1 MRQIISIIVIFT
13 ISGVAAGANSYTLE
27 SIQSFARANYPAIR
41 QFELIDKIAD
51 FSLADASSAWAPQ
64 ISLSG
69 QATYQSDVVSFP
81 ESMTDVFSMLG
92 VDISGLHKDQYK
104 LALNI
109 EQILWDGGYTKSRK
123 EAVLAE
129 KEVSSKSVEVEL
141 YALTDKVNQ
150 LYFGILVL
158 DEQLRLNDLASG
170 ILEDNRKI
178 IRSYIDNGLAGPSD
192 LAKVEAELIANSQQ
206 RTRIYCSRK
215 AYIQVL
221 SVMTGRELSEEDT
234 FIRPEPV
241 LYSGGPQNNRPELQ
255 LYDAMAL
262 SIEADR
268 TAVKSML
275 MPRFSLFAQGLYGYP
290 GLNMFEDMME
300 YRWRPNFYVGVRFQ
314 WNISAFYTKRNTERR
329 LDASVRQVELQRET
343 FLYGKRIEQVRL
355 NADIEQMRK
364 ILEDD
369 DRLINIRTSI
379 REASE
384 SQLRNGTLLISD
396 LLKDINDEHKARID
410 KSIHELEYLKKLY
423 EMKYTLNY

>member
-1 MRQIISIIVIFT
+1 MKKLVILLT
-13 ISGVAAGANSYTLE
+13 VLSSWMYVSAEEYTLDG
-27 SIQSFARANYPAIR
+27 IQQLARANYPAIR
-41 QFELIDKIAD
+41 QFELIDRIAD
-51 FSLADASSAWAPQ
+51 FSLANASSAWAPQ

-81 ESMTDVFSMLG
+81 ESMTDVFSILG

-141 YALTDKVNQ
+141 YALADKVNQ

-178 IRSYIDNGLAGPSD
+178 IRSYIDNGLAKPSD
-192 LAKVEAELIANSQQ
+192 LAKVDAELIANSQQ
-206 RTRIYCSRK
+206 RTRICCSRK

-234 FIRPEPV
+234 FVRPEPV
-241 LYSGGPQNNRPELQ
+241 LYSDSPQSNRPELQ

-268 TAVKSML
+268 TAVKSTL

-343 FLYGKRIEQVRL
+343 FLYCNRIEQVRL
-355 NADIEQMRK
+355 NADIEQMRE

-396 LLKDINDEHKARID
+396 LLKDINDEHRARID

-423 EMKYTLNY
+423 EMRYTLNY

>member
-1 MRQIISIIVIFT
+1 MKKLVILLT
-13 ISGVAAGANSYTLE
+13 VLSSWMYAGAEEYTLNG
-27 SIQSFARANYPAIR
+27 IQQLARANYPAIR
-41 QFELIDKIAD
+41 QFELIDRIAD
-51 FSLADASSAWAPQ
+51 FSLADASSAWVPQ

-109 EQILWDGGYTKSRK
+109 EQTLWDGGYTKSRK

-129 KEVSSKSVEVEL
+129 KEVSSKSLEVEL
-141 YALTDKVNQ
+141 YALTAKVNQ

-158 DEQLRLNDLASG
+158 DEQLRLNDLAAG

-178 IRSYIDNGLAGPSD
+178 I
-192 LAKVEAELIANSQQ
+192 
-206 RTRIYCSRK
+206 
-215 AYIQVL
+215 YIQVL

-234 FIRPEPV
+234 FVRPEPV
-241 LYSGGPQNNRPELQ
+241 LYSGGPQSNRPELQ
-255 LYDAMAL
+255 LYDAMAA
-262 SIEADR
+262 SIEAGR
-268 TAVKSML
+268 TAVKSTL

-343 FLYGKRIEQVRL
+343 FLYGNRLEQVRL

-396 LLKDINDEHKARID
+396 LLKDINDEHRARID

>member
-1 MRQIISIIVIFT
+1 MKKLVILLT
-13 ISGVAAGANSYTLE
+13 VLYSWMYASAEEYTLDG
-27 SIQSFARANYPAIR
+27 IQQLAHVNYPAIR
-41 QFELIDKIAD
+41 QFELIDRIAD
-51 FSLADASSAWAPQ
+51 FSLANASSAWAPQ

-109 EQILWDGGYTKSRK
+109 EQTLWDGGYTKSRK
-123 EAVLAE
+123 ESVLAE
-129 KEVSSKSVEVEL
+129 KEVFSKSVEVEL
-141 YALTDKVNQ
+141 YALADKVNQ

-178 IRSYIDNGLAGPSD
+178 IRSYIDNGLAKPSD
-192 LAKVEAELIANSQQ
+192 LAKVDAELIANSQQ
-206 RTRIYCSRK
+206 RTRICSSRK

-234 FIRPEPV
+234 FVRPEPV
-241 LYSGGPQNNRPELQ
+241 LYSDSPQSNRPELK

-396 LLKDINDEHKARID
+396 LLRDINDEHRARID

>member
-1 MRQIISIIVIFT
+1 MKKLVILLT
-13 ISGVAAGANSYTLE
+13 VLSSWMYASAEEYTLDG
-27 SIQSFARANYPAIR
+27 IQQLARANYPAIR
-41 QFELIDKIAD
+41 QFELIDRIAD

-109 EQILWDGGYTKSRK
+109 EQTLWDGGYAKSRK

-129 KEVSSKSVEVEL
+129 KEVSSKSLEVEL

-158 DEQLRLNDLASG
+158 DEQLRLNDLAAG

-192 LAKVEAELIANSQQ
+192 LAKVEAEIIANSQQ
-206 RTRIYCSRK
+206 RTRICCSRK

-234 FIRPEPV
+234 FVMPEPV
-241 LYSGGPQNNRPELQ
+241 LYSDSPQSNRPELQ

-314 WNISAFYTKRNTERR
+314 WNISAFYTK
-329 LDASVRQVELQRET
+329 
-343 FLYGKRIEQVRL
+343 YGKRIEQVRL
-355 NADIEQMRK
+355 NADIEQMRE

-423 EMKYTLNY
+423 EMRYTLNY

>member
-123 EAVLAE
+123 EAALAE

-141 YALTDKVNQ
+141 YALVDKVNQ

-158 DEQLRLNDLASG
+158 DEQLRLNDLTAG

-178 IRSYIDNGLAGPSD
+178 IQSYIDNGLAKPSD
-192 LAKVEAELIANSQQ
+192 LAKVDAELIANSQQ
-206 RTRIYCSRK
+206 RTRICCSRK

-234 FIRPEPV
+234 FVRPEPV
-241 LYSGGPQNNRPELQ
+241 LYSDSPQSNRPELQ

-262 SIEADR
+262 SIEGDR
-268 TAVKSML
+268 TAVKSTL

-314 WNISAFYTKRNTERR
+314 WEISAFYTKRNTERR

-355 NADIEQMRK
+355 NADIEQMRE

-384 SQLRNGTLLISD
+384 SQLQNGTLLISD

>member
-92 VDISGLHKDQYK
+92 VDISGLHKDQY
-104 LALNI
+104 
-109 EQILWDGGYTKSRK
+109 GGYTKSRK

-129 KEVSSKSVEVEL
+129 KEVSSKSLEVEL

-158 DEQLRLNDLASG
+158 DEQLRLNDLAAG

-206 RTRIYCSRK
+206 RTRICSSRK

-234 FIRPEPV
+234 FVRPEPV
-241 LYSGGPQNNRPELQ
+241 LYSGGPQSNRSELQ
-255 LYDAMAL
+255 LYEAMAA
-262 SIEADR
+262 SIEAGR
-268 TAVKSML
+268 TALKSTL

-343 FLYGKRIEQVRL
+343 FLYGNRLEQVRL

-396 LLKDINDEHKARID
+396 LLRDINDEHRARID

-423 EMKYTLNY
+423 EMRYTLNY

>member
-1 MRQIISIIVIFT
+1 MKKLVILLT
-13 ISGVAAGANSYTLE
+13 VLSSWMYASAEEYTLNG
-27 SIQSFARANYPAIR
+27 IQQLARANYPAIR
-41 QFELIDKIAD
+41 QFELIDRIAD

-109 EQILWDGGYTKSRK
+109 EQTLWDGGYTKSRK

-141 YALTDKVNQ
+141 YALADKVNQ

-158 DEQLRLNDLASG
+158 DEQLRLNDLTSG

-178 IRSYIDNGLAGPSD
+178 IRSYIDNGLAKPSD
-192 LAKVEAELIANSQQ
+192 LAKVDAELIANSQQ
-206 RTRIYCSRK
+206 RTRICSSRK
-215 AYIQVL
+215 AYTQVL

-234 FIRPEPV
+234 FVRPEPV
-241 LYSGGPQNNRPELQ
+241 LYSDSPQSNRPELQ
-255 LYDAMAL
+255 LYDAMAA
-262 SIEADR
+262 SIEAGR
-268 TAVKSML
+268 TAVKSTL

-314 WNISAFYTKRNTERR
+314 WNISAFYTKRNTECR

-343 FLYGKRIEQVRL
+343 FLYGNRLEQIRL
-355 NADIEQMRK
+355 NADIEQMRE

-384 SQLRNGTLLISD
+384 SQLQNGTLLISD
-396 LLKDINDEHKARID
+396 LLKDINDEHRARID
-410 KSIHELEYLKKLY
+410 KSIHELECLKKLY
-423 EMKYTLNY
+423 EMRYTLNY

>member
-1 MRQIISIIVIFT
+1 MKKLVILLT
-13 ISGVAAGANSYTLE
+13 VLSSWIYASAEEYTLDG
-27 SIQSFARANYPAIR
+27 IQQLARVNYPAIR
-41 QFELIDKIAD
+41 QFELIDRIAD

-92 VDISGLHKDQYK
+92 VDISGLRKDQYK

-129 KEVSSKSVEVEL
+129 KEVSSKSLEVEL

-158 DEQLRLNDLASG
+158 DEQLRLNDLTAG

-192 LAKVEAELIANSQQ
+192 LAKVEAEIIANSQQ

-215 AYIQVL
+215 AHIQVL

-234 FIRPEPV
+234 FVRPEPV
-241 LYSGGPQNNRPELQ
+241 LYSDSPQSNRPELQ
-255 LYDAMAL
+255 LYEAMAA
-262 SIEADR
+262 SIEAGR

-343 FLYGKRIEQVRL
+343 FQYGKRIEQVRL
-355 NADIEQMRK
+355 NADIEQMRE
-364 ILEDD
+364 ILADD

-384 SQLRNGTLLISD
+384 SQLQNGTLLISD
-396 LLKDINDEHKARID
+396 LLKDINDEHRARID

>member
-1 MRQIISIIVIFT
+1 MKKLVILLT
-13 ISGVAAGANSYTLE
+13 VLSSWMYVSAEEYTLDG
-27 SIQSFARANYPAIR
+27 IQQLARANYPAIR

-51 FSLADASSAWAPQ
+51 FSLANASSAWAPQ

-109 EQILWDGGYTKSRK
+109 EQTLWDGGYTKSRK

-141 YALTDKVNQ
+141 YALADKVNQ

-178 IRSYIDNGLAGPSD
+178 IRSYIDNGLAKPSD
-192 LAKVEAELIANSQQ
+192 LAKVDAELIANSQQ
-206 RTRIYCSRK
+206 RTRICSSRK

-234 FIRPEPV
+234 FVRPEPV
-241 LYSGGPQNNRPELQ
+241 LYSDSPQSNRPELK

-355 NADIEQMRK
+355 NADIEQMRE

-384 SQLRNGTLLISD
+384 SQLQNGTLLISD

>member
-1 MRQIISIIVIFT
+1 MKKLVILLT
-13 ISGVAAGANSYTLE
+13 VLSSWMYASAEEYTLDG
-27 SIQSFARANYPAIR
+27 IQQLARANYPAIR

-51 FSLADASSAWAPQ
+51 FSLANASSAWAPQ

-109 EQILWDGGYTKSRK
+109 EQTLWDGGYTKSRK

-141 YALTDKVNQ
+141 YALADKVNQ

-178 IRSYIDNGLAGPSD
+178 IRSYIDNGLAKPSD
-192 LAKVEAELIANSQQ
+192 LAKVDAELIANSQQ
-206 RTRIYCSRK
+206 RTRICSSRK

-234 FIRPEPV
+234 FVRPEPV
-241 LYSGGPQNNRPELQ
+241 LYSDSPQSNRPELK

-314 WNISAFYTKRNTERR
+314 WNISAFYTKRKTERR

-355 NADIEQMRK
+355 NADIEQMRE

-384 SQLRNGTLLISD
+384 SQLRNGTFLISD
-396 LLKDINDEHKARID
+396 LLKDINDEHRARID

-423 EMKYTLNY
+423 KMKYTLNY

>member
-1 MRQIISIIVIFT
+1 MKKLIILLTALSFWMY
-13 ISGVAAGANSYTLE
+13 AGAEEYTLDG
-27 SIQSFARANYPAIR
+27 IQQLARANYPSIH
-41 QFELIDKIAD
+41 QFELIDRIAD

-109 EQILWDGGYTKSRK
+109 EQTLWDGGYTKSRK

-141 YALTDKVNQ
+141 YALADKVNQ

-158 DEQLRLNDLASG
+158 DEQLRLNDLAAG

-192 LAKVEAELIANSQQ
+192 LAKVEAEIIANSQQ
-206 RTRIYCSRK
+206 RTRICCSRK

-234 FIRPEPV
+234 FVRPEPV
-241 LYSGGPQNNRPELQ
+241 LYSGGPQSNRPELQ
-255 LYDAMAL
+255 LYEAMAA
-262 SIEADR
+262 SIEAGR
-268 TAVKSML
+268 TAVKSTL

-343 FLYGKRIEQVRL
+343 FLYGNRLEQIRL
-355 NADIEQMRK
+355 NADIEQMRE

-396 LLKDINDEHKARID
+396 LLKDINDEHRARID

>member
-1 MRQIISIIVIFT
+1 MKKLVILLT
-13 ISGVAAGANSYTLE
+13 VLSSWMYASAEEYTLNG
-27 SIQSFARANYPAIR
+27 IQQLARANYPAIR

-51 FSLADASSAWAPQ
+51 FSLANASSAWAPQ

-129 KEVSSKSVEVEL
+129 KEVSSKSLEVEL
-141 YALTDKVNQ
+141 YALVDKVNQ

-158 DEQLRLNDLASG
+158 DEQLRLNDLTAG

-178 IRSYIDNGLAGPSD
+178 IQSYIDNGLAKPSD
-192 LAKVEAELIANSQQ
+192 LAKVDAELIANSQQ
-206 RTRIYCSRK
+206 RTRICCSRK

-234 FIRPEPV
+234 FVRPEPV
-241 LYSGGPQNNRPELQ
+241 LYSDSPQSNRPELQ
-255 LYDAMAL
+255 LYDAMAA
-262 SIEADR
+262 SIEAGR
-268 TAVKSML
+268 TAVKSTL

-343 FLYGKRIEQVRL
+343 FLYGNRLEQVRL
-355 NADIEQMRK
+355 NADIEQMRE

-369 DRLINIRTSI
+369 DRLISVRTSI

-396 LLKDINDEHKARID
+396 LLKDINDEHRARID

-423 EMKYTLNY
+423 EMRFTLNY

>member
-1 MRQIISIIVIFT
+1 MKQIISIIVIFT

-51 FSLADASSAWAPQ
+51 FSLANASSAWAPQ

-109 EQILWDGGYTKSRK
+109 EQTLWDGGYTKSRK

-129 KEVSSKSVEVEL
+129 KEVSSKSLEVEL
-141 YALTDKVNQ
+141 YALVDKVNQ

-158 DEQLRLNDLASG
+158 NEQLRLNDLTAG

-178 IRSYIDNGLAGPSD
+178 IRSYIDNGLAKPSD
-192 LAKVEAELIANSQQ
+192 LAKVDAELIANSQQ
-206 RTRIYCSRK
+206 RTRICSSRK

-221 SVMTGRELSEEDT
+221 SVMTGMELSEEDT
-234 FIRPEPV
+234 FVRPEPV
-241 LYSGGPQNNRPELQ
+241 LYSDSPQSNRPELQ

-275 MPRFSLFAQGLYGYP
+275 MPRFSLFAQSLYGYP

-355 NADIEQMRK
+355 NADIEQMRE

-384 SQLRNGTLLISD
+384 SQLQNGTLLISD

>member
-1 MRQIISIIVIFT
+1 MKKLVILLT
-13 ISGVAAGANSYTLE
+13 VLSSWMYASAEEYTLDG
-27 SIQSFARANYPAIR
+27 IQQLARANYPAIR
-41 QFELIDKIAD
+41 QFELIDRIAD
-51 FSLADASSAWAPQ
+51 FSLANASSAWVPQ

-109 EQILWDGGYTKSRK
+109 EQTLWDGGYTKSRK

-129 KEVSSKSVEVEL
+129 KEVSSKSLEVEL
-141 YALTDKVNQ
+141 YALVDKVNQ

-158 DEQLRLNDLASG
+158 DEQLRLNDLTAG

-178 IRSYIDNGLAGPSD
+178 IQSYIDNGLAKPSD
-192 LAKVEAELIANSQQ
+192 LAKVDAELIANSQQ
-206 RTRIYCSRK
+206 RTRICCSRK

-241 LYSGGPQNNRPELQ
+241 LYSDSPQSNRPELQ
-255 LYDAMAL
+255 LYDAMAA

-268 TAVKSML
+268 TAVKSTL
-275 MPRFSLFAQGLYGYP
+275 MPRFSL
-290 GLNMFEDMME
+290 DMME

-343 FLYGKRIEQVRL
+343 FLHGKRIEQVRL
-355 NADIEQMRK
+355 NADIEQMRE

-384 SQLRNGTLLISD
+384 SQLQNGTLLISD

-423 EMKYTLNY
+423 EMRYTLNY

>member
-1 MRQIISIIVIFT
+1 MKKLVILLT
-13 ISGVAAGANSYTLE
+13 VLSSWMYVSAEEYTLDG
-27 SIQSFARANYPAIR
+27 IQQLARANYPAIR
-41 QFELIDKIAD
+41 QFELIDRIED
-51 FSLADASSAWAPQ
+51 FSLANASSAWAPQ

-104 LALNI
+104 LVLNI
-109 EQILWDGGYTKSRK
+109 EQTLWDGGYTKSRK

-141 YALTDKVNQ
+141 YALADKVNQ

-158 DEQLRLNDLASG
+158 DEQLRLNDLTAG

-178 IRSYIDNGLAGPSD
+178 IQSYIDNGLAKPSD
-192 LAKVEAELIANSQQ
+192 LAKVDAELIANSQQ
-206 RTRIYCSRK
+206 RTRICSSRK

-234 FIRPEPV
+234 FVRPEPV
-241 LYSGGPQNNRPELQ
+241 LYSDSPQSNRPELQ
-255 LYDAMAL
+255 LYDAMAA

-275 MPRFSLFAQGLYGYP
+275 MPRFSMFAQGLYGYP

-355 NADIEQMRK
+355 NADIEQMRE

-384 SQLRNGTLLISD
+384 SQLQNGTLLISD
-396 LLKDINDEHKARID
+396 LLKDINDEHRARID

-423 EMKYTLNY
+423 EMRYTLNY

>member
-1 MRQIISIIVIFT
+1 MKKLVILLT
-13 ISGVAAGANSYTLE
+13 VLSSWMYVSAEEYTLDG
-27 SIQSFARANYPAIR
+27 IQQLARANYPAIR
-41 QFELIDKIAD
+41 QFELIDRIAD
-51 FSLADASSAWAPQ
+51 FSLANASSAWAPQ

-141 YALTDKVNQ
+141 YALADKVNQ

-178 IRSYIDNGLAGPSD
+178 IRSYIDNGLAKPSD
-192 LAKVEAELIANSQQ
+192 LAKVDAELIANSQQ
-206 RTRIYCSRK
+206 RTRICSSRK

-234 FIRPEPV
+234 FVRPEPV
-241 LYSGGPQNNRPELQ
+241 LYSDSPQSNRPELQ
-255 LYDAMAL
+255 LYDAMAA

-268 TAVKSML
+268 TAVKSTL

-314 WNISAFYTKRNTERR
+314 WNISVFYTKRNTERR

-355 NADIEQMRK
+355 NADIEQMRE

-369 DRLINIRTSI
+369 NRLINIRTSI

-384 SQLRNGTLLISD
+384 SQLQNGTLLISD
-396 LLKDINDEHKARID
+396 LLKDINDEYKARID

-423 EMKYTLNY
+423 EMRYTLNY

>member
-1 MRQIISIIVIFT
+1 MKKLVILLT
-13 ISGVAAGANSYTLE
+13 VLSSWMYASAEEYTLNG
-27 SIQSFARANYPAIR
+27 IQQLARANYPAIR
-41 QFELIDKIAD
+41 QFELIDRIAD

-109 EQILWDGGYTKSRK
+109 EQTLWDGGYAKSRK

-129 KEVSSKSVEVEL
+129 KEVSSKSLEVEL

-158 DEQLRLNDLASG
+158 DEQLRLNDLAAG

-192 LAKVEAELIANSQQ
+192 LAKVEAEIIANSQQ
-206 RTRIYCSRK
+206 RTRICCSRK

-234 FIRPEPV
+234 FVMPEPV
-241 LYSGGPQNNRPELQ
+241 LYSDSPQSNRPELQ

-268 TAVKSML
+268 TASGIFPHSTQRGTQNAGSMHPYARSSCRERHSCTATGLSKS
-275 MPRFSLFAQGLYGYP
+275 A
-290 GLNMFEDMME
+290 
-300 YRWRPNFYVGVRFQ
+300 
-314 WNISAFYTKRNTERR
+314 
-329 LDASVRQVELQRET
+329 
-343 FLYGKRIEQVRL
+343 
-355 NADIEQMRK
+355 
-364 ILEDD
+364 
-369 DRLINIRTSI
+369 
-379 REASE
+379 
-384 SQLRNGTLLISD
+384 
-396 LLKDINDEHKARID
+396 
-410 KSIHELEYLKKLY
+410 
-423 EMKYTLNY
+423 

>member
-1 MRQIISIIVIFT
+1 MY
-13 ISGVAAGANSYTLE
+13 AGAEEYTLNG
-27 SIQSFARANYPAIR
+27 IQQLARANYPAIR
-41 QFELIDKIAD
+41 QFELIDRIAD
-51 FSLADASSAWAPQ
+51 FSLADASSAWVPQ

-129 KEVSSKSVEVEL
+129 KEVSSKSLEVEL
-141 YALTDKVNQ
+141 YALADKVNQ

-158 DEQLRLNDLASG
+158 DEQLRLNDLTAG

-192 LAKVEAELIANSQQ
+192 LAKVEAEIIANSQQ
-206 RTRIYCSRK
+206 RTRICCSRK

-234 FIRPEPV
+234 FVRPEPV
-241 LYSGGPQNNRPELQ
+241 LYSDSPQSNRPELQ
-255 LYDAMAL
+255 LYEAMAA
-262 SIEADR
+262 SIEAGR
-268 TAVKSML
+268 TAVKSTL

-314 WNISAFYTKRNTERR
+314 WNISAFYTKRNTESR

-343 FLYGKRIEQVRL
+343 FLYGNRLEQVRL
-355 NADIEQMRK
+355 NADIEQMRE

-396 LLKDINDEHKARID
+396 LLRDINDEHRARID

-423 EMKYTLNY
+423 EMRYTLNY

>member
-1 MRQIISIIVIFT
+1 MKKLVILLT
-13 ISGVAAGANSYTLE
+13 VLSSWMYASAEEYTLDG
-27 SIQSFARANYPAIR
+27 IQQLARANYPAIR

-51 FSLADASSAWAPQ
+51 FSLANASSAWAPQ

-69 QATYQSDVVSFP
+69 QATYQSDAVSFP

-109 EQILWDGGYTKSRK
+109 EQTLWDGGYTKSRK

-141 YALTDKVNQ
+141 YALADKVNQ

-158 DEQLRLNDLASG
+158 DEQLRLNDLTAG

-178 IRSYIDNGLAGPSD
+178 IQSYIDNGLAKPSD
-192 LAKVEAELIANSQQ
+192 LAKVDAELIANSQQ
-206 RTRIYCSRK
+206 RTRICSSRK

-234 FIRPEPV
+234 FVRPEPV
-241 LYSGGPQNNRPELQ
+241 LYSDSPQSNRPELQ

-343 FLYGKRIEQVRL
+343 FLYGNRLEQIRL
-355 NADIEQMRK
+355 NADIEQMRE

-369 DRLINIRTSI
+369 DRLINTRTSI

-423 EMKYTLNY
+423 EMRYTLNY

>member
-1 MRQIISIIVIFT
+1 MKKLVILLT
-13 ISGVAAGANSYTLE
+13 VLSSWMYASAEEYTLDG
-27 SIQSFARANYPAIR
+27 IQQLARVNYPAIR
-41 QFELIDKIAD
+41 QFELIDRIAD

-109 EQILWDGGYTKSRK
+109 EQTLWDGGYTKSRK

-129 KEVSSKSVEVEL
+129 KEVSSKSLEVEL

-158 DEQLRLNDLASG
+158 DEQLRLNDLAAG

-206 RTRIYCSRK
+206 RTRICCSRK

-234 FIRPEPV
+234 FVRPEPV
-241 LYSGGPQNNRPELQ
+241 LYSDSPQSNRPELQ
-255 LYDAMAL
+255 LYDAMAA
-262 SIEADR
+262 SIEAGR
-268 TAVKSML
+268 TAVKSTL

-314 WNISAFYTKRNTERR
+314 WNISAFYTKRNTEHR

-343 FLYGKRIEQVRL
+343 FLYGNRIEQVRL
-355 NADIEQMRK
+355 NADIEQMRE

-396 LLKDINDEHKARID
+396 LLKDINDEHRARID

-423 EMKYTLNY
+423 EMRYTLNY

>member
-13 ISGVAAGANSYTLE
+13 ISDVAAGANSYTLE

-109 EQILWDGGYTKSRK
+109 EQTLWDGGYTKSRK

-129 KEVSSKSVEVEL
+129 KEVSSKSLEVEL

-158 DEQLRLNDLASG
+158 DEQLRLNDLAAG

-206 RTRIYCSRK
+206 RTRICCSRK

-234 FIRPEPV
+234 FVRPEPV
-241 LYSGGPQNNRPELQ
+241 LYSDSPQSNRPELQ
-255 LYDAMAL
+255 LYEAMAA
-262 SIEADR
+262 SIEAGR
-268 TAVKSML
+268 TALKSTL

-343 FLYGKRIEQVRL
+343 FLYGNRLEQVRL

-369 DRLINIRTSI
+369 DKLINIRTSI

-396 LLKDINDEHKARID
+396 LLRDINDEHRARID

-423 EMKYTLNY
+423 EMRYTLNY

>member
-1 MRQIISIIVIFT
+1 MKKLVILLTALSFWMY
-13 ISGVAAGANSYTLE
+13 AGAEEYTLNG
-27 SIQSFARANYPAIR
+27 IQQLARANYPAIR

-81 ESMTDVFSMLG
+81 ESMTDVFSILG

-129 KEVSSKSVEVEL
+129 KEVSSKSLEVEL
-141 YALTDKVNQ
+141 YALVDKVNQ

-158 DEQLRLNDLASG
+158 DEQLRLNDLTAG

-178 IRSYIDNGLAGPSD
+178 IQSYIDNGLAKPSD
-192 LAKVEAELIANSQQ
+192 LAKVDAELIANSQQ
-206 RTRIYCSRK
+206 RTRICSSRK

-234 FIRPEPV
+234 FVRPEPV
-241 LYSGGPQNNRPELQ
+241 LYSDNPQSNRPELQ

-314 WNISAFYTKRNTERR
+314 WEISAFYTKRNTERR
-329 LDASVRQVELQRET
+329 LDASVRQVKLQRET

-355 NADIEQMRK
+355 NADIEQMRE

-384 SQLRNGTLLISD
+384 SQLQNGTLLISD
-396 LLKDINDEHKARID
+396 LLKDINDEHRARID
-410 KSIHELEYLKKLY
+410 KSIHELECLKKLY
-423 EMKYTLNY
+423 EMRYTLNY

>member
-1 MRQIISIIVIFT
+1 MKKLVILLT
-13 ISGVAAGANSYTLE
+13 VLSSWMYAGAEEYTLNG
-27 SIQSFARANYPAIR
+27 IQQLARANYPAIR
-41 QFELIDKIAD
+41 QFELIDRIAD
-51 FSLADASSAWAPQ
+51 FSLADASSAWVPQ

-129 KEVSSKSVEVEL
+129 KEVSSKSLEVEL
-141 YALTDKVNQ
+141 YALADKVNQ

-158 DEQLRLNDLASG
+158 DEQLRLNDLTAG

-192 LAKVEAELIANSQQ
+192 LAKVEAEIIANSQQ
-206 RTRIYCSRK
+206 RTRICCSRK

-234 FIRPEPV
+234 FVRPEPV
-241 LYSGGPQNNRPELQ
+241 LYSDSPQSNRPELQ
-255 LYDAMAL
+255 LYEAMAA
-262 SIEADR
+262 SIEAGR
-268 TAVKSML
+268 TAVKSTL

-314 WNISAFYTKRNTERR
+314 WNISAFYTKRNTESR

-343 FLYGKRIEQVRL
+343 FLYGNRLEQVRL
-355 NADIEQMRK
+355 NADIEQMRE

-396 LLKDINDEHKARID
+396 LLRDINDEHRARID

-423 EMKYTLNY
+423 EMRYTLNY

>member
-1 MRQIISIIVIFT
+1 MKKLVILLT
-13 ISGVAAGANSYTLE
+13 VLSSWMYASAEEYTLDG
-27 SIQSFARANYPAIR
+27 IQQLARANYPAIR

-109 EQILWDGGYTKSRK
+109 EQTLWDGGYTKSRK

-141 YALTDKVNQ
+141 YALADKVNQ

-178 IRSYIDNGLAGPSD
+178 IRSYIDNGLAKPSD
-192 LAKVEAELIANSQQ
+192 LAKVDAELIANSQQ
-206 RTRIYCSRK
+206 RTRICSSRK
-215 AYIQVL
+215 AYTQVL

-234 FIRPEPV
+234 FVRPEPV
-241 LYSGGPQNNRPELQ
+241 LYSDSPQSNRPELQ
-255 LYDAMAL
+255 LYDAMAA
-262 SIEADR
+262 SIEAGR
-268 TAVKSML
+268 TAVKSTL

-314 WNISAFYTKRNTERR
+314 WNISAFYTKRKTERR

-355 NADIEQMRK
+355 NADIEQMRE

-396 LLKDINDEHKARID
+396 LLKDINDEHRARID

-423 EMKYTLNY
+423 EMRYTLNY

>member
-1 MRQIISIIVIFT
+1 MKKLVILLT
-13 ISGVAAGANSYTLE
+13 VLSSWMYASAEEYTLDG
-27 SIQSFARANYPAIR
+27 IQQLARVNYPAIR
-41 QFELIDKIAD
+41 QFELIDRIAD
-51 FSLADASSAWAPQ
+51 FSLANTSSAWAPQ
-64 ISLSG
+64 VSLSG

-109 EQILWDGGYTKSRK
+109 EQTLWDGGYTKSRK

-141 YALTDKVNQ
+141 YALADKVNQ

-206 RTRIYCSRK
+206 RARICCSRK
-215 AYIQVL
+215 AFIQVL

-234 FIRPEPV
+234 FVRPEPV
-241 LYSGGPQNNRPELQ
+241 LYSDSPQNNRPELQ

-314 WNISAFYTKRNTERR
+314 WNISAFYTNRNTERR

-355 NADIEQMRK
+355 NADIEQMRE

-423 EMKYTLNY
+423 EMRYTLNY

>member
-1 MRQIISIIVIFT
+1 MKKLAILSAILLSWMPA
-13 ISGVAAGANSYTLE
+13 SAEEYTLDG
-27 SIQSFARANYPAIR
+27 IQQLARANYPAIR
-41 QFELIDKIAD
+41 QFELIDRIAD
-51 FSLADASSAWAPQ
+51 FTLTNASSAWAPQ

-81 ESMTDVFSMLG
+81 ESMTDVFSMLE
-92 VDISGLHKDQYK
+92 VDISDLHKDQYK

-109 EQILWDGGYTKSRK
+109 EQTLWDGGYTKSRK

-141 YALTDKVNQ
+141 YALADKVNQ

-206 RTRIYCSRK
+206 RTRICSSRK

-234 FIRPEPV
+234 FVRPEPV
-241 LYSGGPQNNRPELQ
+241 LYSDSPQSNRPELQ
-255 LYDAMAL
+255 LYEAMAA
-262 SIEADR
+262 SIEAGR
-268 TAVKSML
+268 TALKSTL

-343 FLYGKRIEQVRL
+343 FLYGNRLEQVRL

-396 LLKDINDEHKARID
+396 LLRDINDEHRARID

-423 EMKYTLNY
+423 EMRYTLNY

>member
-1 MRQIISIIVIFT
+1 MKQIISIIVIFT

-51 FSLADASSAWAPQ
+51 FSLANASSAWAPQ

-92 VDISGLHKDQYK
+92 VDVSGLHKDQYK

-109 EQILWDGGYTKSRK
+109 EQTLWDGGYTKSRK

-129 KEVSSKSVEVEL
+129 KEVSSKSLEVEL
-141 YALTDKVNQ
+141 YALVDKVNQ

-158 DEQLRLNDLASG
+158 NEQLRLNDLTAG

-178 IRSYIDNGLAGPSD
+178 IRSYIDNGLAKPSD
-192 LAKVEAELIANSQQ
+192 LAKVDAELIANSQQ
-206 RTRIYCSRK
+206 RTRICSSRK

-221 SVMTGRELSEEDT
+221 SVMTGMELSEEDT
-234 FIRPEPV
+234 FVRPEPV
-241 LYSGGPQNNRPELQ
+241 LYSDSPQSNRPELQ

-275 MPRFSLFAQGLYGYP
+275 MPRFSLFAQSLYGYP

-355 NADIEQMRK
+355 NADIEQMRE

-384 SQLRNGTLLISD
+384 SQLQNGTLLISD

>member
-1 MRQIISIIVIFT
+1 MKKLVILFT
-13 ISGVAAGANSYTLE
+13 VLSFWMYASAEEYTLDD
-27 SIQSFARANYPAIR
+27 IQQLVRTNYPAIR
-41 QFELIDKIAD
+41 QFELIDRIAD

-109 EQILWDGGYTKSRK
+109 EQTLWDGGYTKSRK

-141 YALTDKVNQ
+141 YALADKVNQ

-158 DEQLRLNDLASG
+158 DEQIRLNDLAAG

-192 LAKVEAELIANSQQ
+192 LAKVEAEIIANSQQ
-206 RTRIYCSRK
+206 RTRICCSRK

-234 FIRPEPV
+234 FVRPEPV
-241 LYSGGPQNNRPELQ
+241 LYSGSPQNNRPELQ
-255 LYDAMAL
+255 LYEAMAA
-262 SIEADR
+262 SIEAGR
-268 TAVKSML
+268 TAVKSTL

-343 FLYGKRIEQVRL
+343 FLYGNRLEQVRL

-369 DRLINIRTSI
+369 DRLISVRTSI

-396 LLKDINDEHKARID
+396 LLRDINDEHRARID

-423 EMKYTLNY
+423 GMRYTLNY

>member
-1 MRQIISIIVIFT
+1 MKQIISIIVIFT

-51 FSLADASSAWAPQ
+51 FSLANASSAWAPQ

-109 EQILWDGGYTKSRK
+109 EQTLWDGGYTKSRK

-129 KEVSSKSVEVEL
+129 KEVSSKSLEVEL
-141 YALTDKVNQ
+141 YALVDKVNQ

-158 DEQLRLNDLASG
+158 NEQLRLNDLTAG

-178 IRSYIDNGLAGPSD
+178 IRSYIDNGLAKPSD
-192 LAKVEAELIANSQQ
+192 LAKVDAELIANSQQ
-206 RTRIYCSRK
+206 RTRICSSRK

-221 SVMTGRELSEEDT
+221 SVMTGMELSEEDT
-234 FIRPEPV
+234 FVRPEPV
-241 LYSGGPQNNRPELQ
+241 LYSDSPQSNRPELQ

-275 MPRFSLFAQGLYGYP
+275 MPRFSLFAQSLYGYP

-343 FLYGKRIEQVRL
+343 FLYGKRIEQIRL
-355 NADIEQMRK
+355 NADIEQMRE

-384 SQLRNGTLLISD
+384 SQLQNGTLLISD

>member
-1 MRQIISIIVIFT
+1 MKKLVILLT
-13 ISGVAAGANSYTLE
+13 VLYSWMYASAEEYTLDG
-27 SIQSFARANYPAIR
+27 IQQLAHVNYPAIR
-41 QFELIDKIAD
+41 QFELIDRIAD
-51 FSLADASSAWAPQ
+51 FSLANASSAWAPQ

-109 EQILWDGGYTKSRK
+109 EQTLWDGGYTKSRK

-141 YALTDKVNQ
+141 YALADKLNQ

-396 LLKDINDEHKARID
+396 LLRDINDEHRARID

-423 EMKYTLNY
+423 EMRYTLNY

>member
-1 MRQIISIIVIFT
+1 MKKLVILLT
-13 ISGVAAGANSYTLE
+13 VLSSWMYASAEEYTLDG
-27 SIQSFARANYPAIR
+27 IQQLARANYPATR
-41 QFELIDKIAD
+41 QFELIDRIAD

-109 EQILWDGGYTKSRK
+109 EQTLWDGGYAKSRK

-129 KEVSSKSVEVEL
+129 KEVSSKSLEVEL
-141 YALTDKVNQ
+141 YALVDKVNQ

-158 DEQLRLNDLASG
+158 DEQLRLNDLTAG

-192 LAKVEAELIANSQQ
+192 LAKVEAEIIANSQQ
-206 RTRIYCSRK
+206 RTRICSSRK

-234 FIRPEPV
+234 FVMPEPV
-241 LYSGGPQNNRPELQ
+241 LYSDSPQSNRPELQ

-300 YRWRPNFYVGVRFQ
+300 YRWRPT
-314 WNISAFYTKRNTERR
+314 I
-329 LDASVRQVELQRET
+329 ASNLT
-343 FLYGKRIEQVRL
+343 
-355 NADIEQMRK
+355 
-364 ILEDD
+364 
-369 DRLINIRTSI
+369 
-379 REASE
+379 
-384 SQLRNGTLLISD
+384 
-396 LLKDINDEHKARID
+396 
-410 KSIHELEYLKKLY
+410 
-423 EMKYTLNY
+423 

>member
-51 FSLADASSAWAPQ
+51 FSLANASSAWAPQ

-129 KEVSSKSVEVEL
+129 KEVSSKSLEVEL
-141 YALTDKVNQ
+141 YALVDKVNQ

-158 DEQLRLNDLASG
+158 DEQLRLNDLTAG

-178 IRSYIDNGLAGPSD
+178 IQSYIDNGLAKPSD
-192 LAKVEAELIANSQQ
+192 LAKVDAELIANSQQ
-206 RTRIYCSRK
+206 RTRICSSRK

-234 FIRPEPV
+234 FVRPEPV
-241 LYSGGPQNNRPELQ
+241 LYSDSPQSNRPELQ

-262 SIEADR
+262 SIEAGR

-329 LDASVRQVELQRET
+329 LDASVRQVELQREN
-343 FLYGKRIEQVRL
+343 FLYGNRLDQVRL
-355 NADIEQMRK
+355 NADIEQMRE

-396 LLKDINDEHKARID
+396 LLKDINDEHRARID